1 MLVSTGFQ
9 RGHFSQENFDYIP
22 PKNFLPVVSSSLNC
36 QFTHV
41 SSISCQFM
49 CTFIRSNEF
58 SVIYNYRACRILVRM
73 IKYDVLVEET
83 VERRIKMQMKG
94 KKGDGN
100 GRQELS

>member
-1 MLVSTGFQ
+1 
-9 RGHFSQENFDYIP
+9 
-22 PKNFLPVVSSSLNC
+22 
-36 QFTHV
+36 
-41 SSISCQFM
+41 
-49 CTFIRSNEF
+49 
-58 SVIYNYRACRILVRM
+58 VRM